1 MTWNIGQS
9 YLYKD
14 GLMLLDLLA
23 TNNWERPIYWA
34 MTVTS
39 TKYFNLQKYF
49 KVDGLAYQLVP
60 VEAKADGF
68 YHGEVDTDVMFDNI
82 MNKFRWG
89 GIDKNDIYFDE
100 NNIRMFSNLRS
111 SFGRLA
117 EKLIEE
123 NKKDSAIMVLDRC
136 MELFP
141 DEKIPF
147 NNTLLP
153 VIRAYYHAEDIK
165 KANVLVDSLSNKMY
179 IELDYYF
186 SIPEKYKSREKDIT
200 SELQL
205 SMYILQELYRITTDY
220 NQTEK
225 SKQIED
231 RFVIYMQ
238 QFN

>member
-1 MTWNIGQS
+1 
-9 YLYKD
+9 
-14 GLMLLDLLA
+14 
-23 TNNWERPIYWA
+23 
-34 MTVTS
+34 
-39 TKYFNLQKYF
+39 
-49 KVDGLAYQLVP
+49 
-60 VEAKADGF
+60 
-68 YHGEVDTDVMFDNI
+68 
-82 MNKFRWG
+82 
-89 GIDKNDIYFDE
+89 
-100 NNIRMFSNLRS
+100 MFSNLRS

-153 VIRAYYHAEDIK
+153 VIRAYYHAEDVN
-165 KANVLVDSLSNKMY
+165 KANDLVDSLSNKMY

-200 SELQL
+200 GELQL
-205 SMYILQELYRITTDY
+205 NMYILQELYRIATDY

-238 QFN
+238 QFS